1 MKRYIKLFVLRI
13 QEKSDTFNILYQS
26 KSALINF
33 KLNSLYRFNLVNVII
48 NKLKD
53 YTIINLKMYE
63 LSLTH

>member
-26 KSALINF
+26 AKSALINF
-33 KLNSLYRFNLVNVII
+33 NSLYRFNLVNVII